1 MLGPGTVK
9 LVKSGTM
16 LLPAGLLDGSAS
28 NRFIISANSCS
39 PIVTIY
45 NFYFFNSK
53 KWGSNSV
60 ADTPLNTVRVA
71 KREHE
76 IRELPLFQL

>member
-28 NRFIISANSCS
+28 SRFITSANSCS
-39 PIVTIY
+39 AIINFVDNTIY

-53 KWGSNSV
+53 
-60 ADTPLNTVRVA
+60 
-71 KREHE
+71 
-76 IRELPLFQL
+76 

>member
-9 LVKSGTM
+9 LVNSGTM

-28 NRFIISANSCS
+28 SRSRFKFIRSVHNSCS
-39 PIVTIY
+39 PIITIY

-53 KWGSNSV
+53 
-60 ADTPLNTVRVA
+60 
-71 KREHE
+71 
-76 IRELPLFQL
+76 

>member
-1 MLGPGTVK
+1 MASLDLPVDTSMASCSRRAGMLGPGTVQ

-28 NRFIISANSCS
+28 SRFITSVNSCS
-39 PIVTIY
+39 AIVTIY

-53 KWGSNSV
+53 
-60 ADTPLNTVRVA
+60 
-71 KREHE
+71 
-76 IRELPLFQL
+76 